1 MVVTTY
7 GCIKNHASRSAFL
20 YNVNNKRL
28 GLPVVFNTVAQD
40 VPTQVAQDVY
50 CLHYITIRFCWRAY
64 FTGTSWATCV
74 GTSWATCVKNHR

>member
-28 GLPVVFNTVAQD
+28 GLPVVFNTAAQD
-40 VPTQVAQDVY
+40 VPTQVAQDVP
-50 CLHYITIRFCWRAY
+50 
-64 FTGTSWATCV
+64 
-74 GTSWATCVKNHR
+74 VKYARQQKRIVI